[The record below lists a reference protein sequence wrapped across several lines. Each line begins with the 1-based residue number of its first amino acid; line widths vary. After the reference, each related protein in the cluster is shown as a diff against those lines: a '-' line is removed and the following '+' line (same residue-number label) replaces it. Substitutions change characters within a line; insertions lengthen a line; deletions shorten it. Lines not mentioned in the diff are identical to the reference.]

1 MPRYSAHVR
10 NALAL
15 SFQKPMWDLGV
26 NSYDRWAEIT
36 LRLTSRVREEFPAK
50 NLNRRNVSIAVN
62 TDLSVCKWLCV
73 ECYSRLWI

>member
-1 MPRYSAHVR
+1 M
-10 NALAL
+10 
-15 SFQKPMWDLGV
+15 
-26 NSYDRWAEIT
+26 T

-50 NLNRRNVSIAVN
+50 NLNRRNVPIAVN